1 MTDIVVMETSKG
13 TIEIELNRGRAPVT
27 VKNFVQYVNDGFFN
41 GLCFHRVI
49 KGFMIQGGG
58 FTPLGMHKETRAP
71 IQIESRNGLKN
82 ARGSITMARTNN
94 PASATSQFFINTVDN
109 ANLDYPSF
117 DGHGYTVFGKVI
129 TGMDVVDEIEGTPT
143 VTTMTPNG
151 PMQDWPKAEIC
162 INKVSMKEV

>member
-58 FTPLGMHKETRAP
+58 FTPLGEHKKTRDP

-82 ARGSITMARTNN
+82 ARGSIAMARTNN
-94 PASATSQFFINTVDN
+94 PDSATSQFFINTVDN

-129 TGMDVVDEIEGTPT
+129 TGMDVVDAIEGAPT

-151 PMQDWPKAEIC
+151 PMQDWPKEEIC
-162 INKVSMKEV
+162 INKVSMKEA